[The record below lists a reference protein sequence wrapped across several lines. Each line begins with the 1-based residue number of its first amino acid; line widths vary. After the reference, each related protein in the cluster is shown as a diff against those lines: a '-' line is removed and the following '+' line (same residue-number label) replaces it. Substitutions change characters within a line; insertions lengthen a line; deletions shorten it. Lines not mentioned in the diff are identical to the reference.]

1 MQSSRLNVRFFAHL
15 TLTYFNITSVYLAY
29 QPMNNWKYATKNVHA
44 SSKLEKLLYVLTSC
58 YMSFHLIIFRGSMH
72 SMQFS
77 WFFHFSYC
85 FLFALHFF
93 FFFFRLNLFQLPNM
107 YFKRNFSLISLC
119 IFLVYQMKKTFVFS
133 SPFLSL
139 CLKMFEKKRNN
150 LFLLLLF
157 AFVDREKKNG
167 VLHLCVFA
175 NSNYT
180 ITLRR
185 LRKEKKML

>member
-93 FFFFRLNLFQLPNM
+93 FFFFRLNLFQLPNSHSQICTLNET
-107 YFKRNFSLISLC
+107 FRWFHCVFCLSIKWKKHLFFPLLFSLY
-119 IFLVYQMKKTFVFS
+119 VWK
-133 SPFLSL
+133 
-139 CLKMFEKKRNN
+139 CLK
-150 LFLLLLF
+150 
-157 AFVDREKKNG
+157 
-167 VLHLCVFA
+167 
-175 NSNYT
+175 
-180 ITLRR
+180 
-185 LRKEKKML
+185 RKEIIFFYYYYLRLLIAKRKMVFFIYAYLQIATIL